1 MSIDKRYIIKSEQVM
16 WSEDSFHQ
24 TYDRFYQALVMYA
37 LNYISDQA
45 MAEDIVQDVF
55 SQIWE
60 NKTEFTSVPSLR
72 VYLYNAVRNHVFD
85 LQRKQ
90 KAASKYIRLNPPV
103 NEIDVENSYV
113 KEEIYNQLFA
123 AIDRLPERQRE
134 VLLLTMEKRKVKE
147 IAELMSISINS
158 VKTQKQR
165 AMETLRKT
173 LNNTQWLLLLQ
184 MIQ

>member
-1 MSIDKRYIIKSEQVM
+1 M
-16 WSEDSFHQ
+16 
-24 TYDRFYQALVMYA
+24 
-37 LNYISDQA
+37 
-45 MAEDIVQDVF
+45 
-55 SQIWE
+55 
-60 NKTEFTSVPSLR
+60 
-72 VYLYNAVRNHVFD
+72 
-85 LQRKQ
+85 
-90 KAASKYIRLNPPV
+90 SKYIRLNPPV

-165 AMETLRKT
+165 AMETLRKA

>member
-60 NKTEFTSVPSLR
+60 IRRSLR
-72 VYLYNAVRNHVFD
+72 VFPPFGCISIMLSGTMFLISNGN
-85 LQRKQ
+85 RKQ
-90 KAASKYIRLNPPV
+90 PV
-103 NEIDVENSYV
+103 NI
-113 KEEIYNQLFA
+113 LG
-123 AIDRLPERQRE
+123 
-134 VLLLTMEKRKVKE
+134 
-147 IAELMSISINS
+147 
-158 VKTQKQR
+158 
-165 AMETLRKT
+165 
-173 LNNTQWLLLLQ
+173 
-184 MIQ
+184 